1 MLSSTPSLPVCRD
14 EIAFLRY
21 VGQTNNKVARWQRLV
36 SCGCSG
42 MACMKI
48 LMLAAS
54 GGGVR

>member
-1 MLSSTPSLPVCRD
+1 MCRD

-36 SCGCSG
+36 SCGCSS

-48 LMLAAS
+48 LMLAVS